1 MRSRDTLRAVAIAAI
16 TVAGCRVVASRADYA
31 AYRNFRYAA
40 EGSDRLTA
48 ASEYLQTQPQG
59 RFRPEV
65 QAVINATEED
75 YWADHRAS
83 LDGLNEYLRAFP
95 AGTHV
100 DEARQ
105 RLAVYERTRQEGE
118 AARRAAEQADR
129 ERREAELQAA
139 AARTRLWGRTS
150 FNRWIRLFGGLNG
163 WGRGVGEIVQ
173 GNPEFSA
180 AFENSPPQCRA
191 SHCRKDYVQDFF
203 IPVPGRS
210 ALPRRA
216 TLNLDMVRVGT
227 ERNVN
232 QVFTVMRNR
241 GLTQWWELE
250 NQAAADPADPQARE
264 TAVRWTMD
272 QLRAIVAV
280 AFPGARETPAELY
293 GPPPEP
299 VVMGA
304 EEDENAAPEAVD
316 PNACVIPSQP
326 LGTRWSA
333 VIGCTSLTTARP
345 FTASAEATQAHT
357 QAMATDEPAVTPRS
371 CLRIDAYA
379 ALDGEGMST
388 DEGIAISLIPVCA
401 TTAAPARPGVRPRP
415 GAPARP
421 APARPAPARPA
432 PARPA
437 APAP

>member
-1 MRSRDTLRAVAIAAI
+1 MRSRDTLRAV
-16 TVAGCRVVASRADYA
+16 VAGAVLVASGCRVVASRADYA

-40 EGSDRLTA
+40 EGSDRLAA
-48 ASEYLQTQPQG
+48 ASEYLQQHPEG
-59 RFRPEV
+59 RFRPEI

-83 LDGLNEYLRAFP
+83 LDGLTAYLRSFP

-105 RLAVYERTRQEGE
+105 RLAVYERTRAEAE
-118 AARRAAEQADR
+118 AARRAAAEADR

-139 AARTRLWGRTS
+139 AARTRVWGRTS
-150 FNRWIRLFGGLNG
+150 FNRWIRLFGGLNE
-163 WGRGVGEIVQ
+163 WGHGVGEIVQ
-173 GNPEFSA
+173 ANPDFGA

-191 SHCRKDYVQDFF
+191 AHCRKEYVQDFF

-216 TLNLDMVRVGT
+216 TVTLDMVRVGT

-232 QVFTVMRNR
+232 QVFTLMRNR

-250 NQAAADPADPQARE
+250 NQTAVDPGDPQGRE
-264 TAVRWTMD
+264 TAVRWTME
-272 QLRAIVAV
+272 QLRAIVAT
-280 AFPGARETPAELY
+280 AFPDARETPAELY
-293 GPPPEP
+293 GPPPEAM
-299 VVMGA
+299 VMEG
-304 EEDENAAPEAVD
+304 EEDENAAPVAVD
-316 PNACVIPSQP
+316 PNACTIPSQP

-333 VIGCTSLTTARP
+333 VIGCASVTARP
-345 FTASAEATQAHT
+345 FAAPAEATQAHL
-357 QAMATDEPAVTPRS
+357 AAIGSEEPAVTPHA

-388 DEGIAISLIPVCA
+388 DEGVALSLVPACA
-401 TTAAPARPGVRPRP
+401 LTPAAPSRP
-415 GAPARP
+415 GARP
-421 APARPAPARPA
+421 
-432 PARPA
+432 RPA
-437 APAP
+437 APARRPAR

>member
-1 MRSRDTLRAVAIAAI
+1 MRSRDTLRAVAVAAI
-16 TVAGCRVVASRADYA
+16 AVAGCRVVASRADYA

-40 EGSDRLTA
+40 EGSDRLAA

-65 QAVINATEED
+65 QGVINLTEED

-83 LDGLNEYLRAFP
+83 LDGLNEYLRSFP

-105 RLAVYERTRQEGE
+105 RLAVYERNRQQAELTRREGE
-118 AARRAAEQADR
+118 QADAARRE
-129 ERREAELQAA
+129 EELRVA

-150 FNRWIRLFGGLNG
+150 FNRWVRLFGGLNA

-173 GNPEFSA
+173 GNPEFGA
-180 AFENSPPQCRA
+180 AFENAPPQCRG

-216 TLNLDMVRVGT
+216 TLSLDMIRVGT

-250 NQAAADPADPQARE
+250 TQGPADPADPQARE
-264 TAVRWTMD
+264 TAVRWAMD
-272 QLRAIVAV
+272 QLRAVVAV
-280 AFPGARETPAELY
+280 AFPEARETPAELY
-293 GPPPEP
+293 GPPPEAM
-299 VVMGA
+299 VMGG
-304 EEDENAAPEAVD
+304 EDDENTAPVAVD
-316 PNACVIPSQP
+316 PAACVIPSQP

-333 VIGCTSLTTARP
+333 VIGCAGVAGRP
-345 FTASAEATQAHT
+345 FTAPAEAAQAHA
-357 QAMATDEPAVTPRS
+357 QAMAADEAAVTPRA

-388 DEGIAISLIPVCA
+388 DEGISLALIPACA
-401 TTAAPARPGVRPRP
+401 VTPSAGRPAVRPRVPVRP

-421 APARPAPARPA
+421 VA

-437 APAP
+437 AAAPAP

>member
-1 MRSRDTLRAVAIAAI
+1 MRSRDMFRAMTVVAM
-16 TVAGCRVVASRADYA
+16 TVAGCRVVASRADYT

-40 EGSDRLTA
+40 EGSDRLAA
-48 ASEYLQTQPQG
+48 ASEYLSGQPNG

-100 DEARQ
+100 EEARQ
-105 RLAVYERTRQEGE
+105 RLAVYERTRAEAE
-118 AARRAAEQADR
+118 AARRAQDEADR
-129 ERREAELQAA
+129 VRREEELRAS
-139 AARTRLWGRTS
+139 AARTRQWGRLS
-150 FNRWIRLFGGLNG
+150 FNRWVRLFGGLNA
-163 WGRGVGEIVQ
+163 WGQGMGAIVQ
-173 GNPEFSA
+173 GNPEFGA
-180 AFENSPPQCRA
+180 AFENAPPQCRA
-191 SHCRKDYVQDFF
+191 SHCRKDFVQDFF

-216 TLNLDMVRVGT
+216 TLSLDMVRVGT
-227 ERNVN
+227 DRTVN

-250 NQAAADPADPQARE
+250 SQTAADPADAAARE

-272 QLRAIVAV
+272 QLRAIVV
-280 AFPGARETPAELY
+280 TAFPEAKETPAQLY

-299 VVMGA
+299 MVMGA
-304 EEDENAAPEAVD
+304 EEEEEAAPAAVD
-316 PNACVIPSQP
+316 PNACVVPSQP

-333 VIGCTSLTTARP
+333 VVGCAGVTARP
-345 FTASAEATQAHT
+345 FTAPAEATRTHHE
-357 QAMATDEPAVTPRS
+357 AMASDEPAVVPHA

-388 DEGIAISLIPVCA
+388 DEGIALTLIPACA
-401 TTAAPARPGVRPRP
+401 TQAAPGRP
-415 GAPARP
+415 GARP
-421 APARPAPARPA
+421 

-437 APAP
+437 AARPAAARPAAARPAAAPAP